1 MSIKRISDQKTRV
14 SPSIGFIL
22 FLLALILFLLT
33 TPIGLLYSIIYR
45 LEWKSW
51 KALGEYLLEVAISID
66 QSGNVIMQDLLNGL
80 FILRG
85 GYKFGNRDETISS
98 VIGKN
103 KSANTLAPLGK
114 LLATV
119 LDGIDSGHSLNSIDY
134 YIEPRSDL
142 YK

>member
-1 MSIKRISDQKTRV
+1 MKKDFARHNRNNPVVGVLLLNIAIILLVITA
-14 SPSIGFIL
+14 PLGFIFGVL
-22 FLLALILFLLT
+22 FNLPSFKK
-33 TPIGLLYSIIYR
+33 IGDFCL
-45 LEWKSW
+45 K
-51 KALGEYLLEVAISID
+51 VAISVD
-66 QSGNVIMQDLLNGL
+66 QLGNVIMQHLLNISL
-80 FILRG
+80 IVKG
-85 GYKFGNRDETISS
+85 GYRFGNRDETISS

>member
-1 MSIKRISDQKTRV
+1 MKKNFARHNRNNPVVGVLLLNIAIILLVITA
-14 SPSIGFIL
+14 PLGFIFGVL
-22 FLLALILFLLT
+22 FNLPSFKK
-33 TPIGLLYSIIYR
+33 IGDFCL
-45 LEWKSW
+45 K
-51 KALGEYLLEVAISID
+51 VAISVD
-66 QSGNVIMQDLLNGL
+66 QLGNVIMQHLLNISL
-80 FILRG
+80 IVKG
-85 GYKFGNRDETISS
+85 GYRFGNRDETISS